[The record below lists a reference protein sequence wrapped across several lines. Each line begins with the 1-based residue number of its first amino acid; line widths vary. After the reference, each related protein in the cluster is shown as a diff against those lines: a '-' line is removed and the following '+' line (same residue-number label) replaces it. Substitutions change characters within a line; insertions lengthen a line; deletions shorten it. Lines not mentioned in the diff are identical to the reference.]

1 MHRTLPCNL
10 DYLRGRN
17 ILSSYQFGF
26 RKQHCTDFAALPS
39 ADTIRRN
46 IDEGQMTGAVFK
58 DFRKAFDSVNHS
70 LLLKKLYVLGI
81 VDQEYEWFTD
91 YPKGRTQVFEFQGAF
106 SDADSICVGVPQGS
120 ILGPLLFV
128 LFVNNLTTVARKCSM
143 LM

>member
-1 MHRTLPCNL
+1 M
-10 DYLRGRN
+10 
-17 ILSSYQFGF
+17 SSYQCGF
-26 RKQHCTDFAALPS
+26 RKQHCTEFAALPS
-39 ADTIRRN
+39 ADTITRN
-46 IDEGQMTGAVFK
+46 IDQGQMTGAVFK

-91 YPKGRTQVFEFQGAF
+91 YLKGTPQVVGFQGAF

-128 LFVNNLTTVARKCSM
+128 SFVNYLPTVAHKCSM